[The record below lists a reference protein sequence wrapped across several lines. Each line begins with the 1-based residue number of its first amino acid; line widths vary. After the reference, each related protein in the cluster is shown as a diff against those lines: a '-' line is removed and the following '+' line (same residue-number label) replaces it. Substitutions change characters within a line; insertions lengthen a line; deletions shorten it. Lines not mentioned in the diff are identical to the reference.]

1 MCQTQ
6 QPVHTILTMKPT
18 RPMLTGMTL
27 LLLGLLIT
35 GFNFFFMNNVLYGG
49 VGIFCVV
56 AGVAMALIGS
66 VRKH

>member
-1 MCQTQ
+1 M
-6 QPVHTILTMKPT
+6 M
-18 RPMLTGMTL
+18 TGMTL

-35 GFNFFFMNNVLYGG
+35 GFNYFAIGNPFYGS